1 MKKAQNK
8 EKSAWKG
15 KERKEKCTNILQFF
29 SHVNIEEAQFFVR
42 ELRT

>member
-1 MKKAQNK
+1 MKK
-8 EKSAWKG
+8 SAKQR
-15 KERKEKCTNILQFF
+15 KVSVERKEKCTNILQFF